1 MKKRKLGA
9 IFLTL
14 SLSIGLLT
22 GCGNSNT
29 DQSANSAG
37 MENSGEKVFTYGD
50 TTFNAENDESDVNPH
65 RGYSGWAC
73 IRYGIGETLFKY
85 SDSMELEPWLAESY
99 EDVDANT
106 WKITLRDHVTRS

>member
-50 TTFNAENDESDVNPH
+50 TTFNAENDESDVNHTEDIPDGPVSVMESERRYLSIQIPWNWS
-65 RGYSGWAC
+65 RGWQN
-73 IRYGIGETLFKY
+73 LMK
-85 SDSMELEPWLAESY
+85 MWM
-99 EDVDANT
+99 
-106 WKITLRDHVTRS
+106 KIPGKSHCVIM

>member
-50 TTFNAENDESDVNPH
+50 TTFNAENDESIHTGDTPAGPVSDMESEKRYLSIRIPWNWNH
-65 RGYSGWAC
+65 GWQNLMKMWMQIHGKLHC
-73 IRYGIGETLFKY
+73 VI
-85 SDSMELEPWLAESY
+85 M
-99 EDVDANT
+99 
-106 WKITLRDHVTRS
+106 